1 MCSTCARHQPHL
13 GAGRADF
20 FGLGKCVQR
29 KRSGVVLFLVPWF
42 RSTRRQDSSRIQRR
56 KRQAAAAF
64 AAVLFEEESE
74 EEENDLEDEFVVVA
88 ASVAV
93 FRRKRVCAED
103 YFRTTVPRL
112 VVKDFRSHFRLS
124 CGTVELIVQQLG
136 TLPGFVQAGDCPG
149 RERVPVEKQLLVAIW
164 LLGNQETFR
173 SVCDRFDLPRSSTH
187 VIFKKIHR
195 HPIFVQRFLCTY
207 VKRKNELPAHV
218 PSTFVGDERT
228 RKPVLV

>member
-1 MCSTCARHQPHL
+1 M
-13 GAGRADF
+13 
-20 FGLGKCVQR
+20 
-29 KRSGVVLFLVPWF
+29 
-42 RSTRRQDSSRIQRR
+42 IQRR

-64 AAVLFEEESE
+64 AAVLYEEESE
-74 EEENDLEDEFVVVA
+74 EEENDLDDEFVVVA

-112 VVKDFRSHFRLS
+112 VVGDFRSHFRLS
-124 CGTVELIVQQLG
+124 RGTVELIVQQLG

-173 SVCDRFDLPRSSTH
+173 SVCDRFDLARSATH
-187 VIFKKIHR
+187 VIFKKVCNALCSELLFHASDR
-195 HPIFVQRFLCTY
+195 MFKTREKRQTRKNAQKNSPSPYLCTTLSLY
-207 VKRKNELPAHV
+207 IHEAQK
-218 PSTFVGDERT
+218 
-228 RKPVLV
+228 